1 MIEAM
6 IKTNLNR
13 RDVLALGLGAGA
25 LLPLG
30 RNAWAAAGGSS
41 KKLVVVFLRGA
52 VDGLNVVVPYAEAAY
67 YNARPTIA
75 VPPPGRDNGVLDL
88 DGHFGL
94 HPALAA
100 LKPFWQERSLA
111 FVHAAGSPDETR
123 SHFDAQ
129 DYMES
134 GTPGRK
140 ATADGWMNRL
150 LAQLPRPHS
159 ATSALSF
166 GPTLPRIMSGPM
178 SVANIPLG
186 RGAGAQIPLDRPII
200 NAAFDQLYAGN
211 DPLSRAYKE
220 GIESHKKVMADLQA
234 EMVEA
239 DNGAP
244 SAQGFSQDTEHLA
257 KLVAQNPTIDL
268 AFFALGGWDTHV
280 NQGADDGQLAQKLQP
295 LAEGLAG
302 LVKGLGSSYRDTVI
316 LVVSEF
322 GRTVHENGNRGTDHG
337 HGNVMWVLGGPVSG
351 GKVYGAWPGL
361 AGEGLYEKRDLAV
374 TTDFRSVV
382 ASVLTGHMKLAP
394 AQIETVLPGAPPPS
408 SGVPNNVSSII
419 GT

>member
-1 MIEAM
+1 M
-6 IKTNLNR
+6 TNVNMKR
-13 RDVLALGLGAGA
+13 RDMLALGLGAGL

-30 RNAWAAAGGSS
+30 RSAWAATGGSH
-41 KKLVVVFLRGA
+41 KKLIVVFLRGA
-52 VDGLNVVVPYAEAAY
+52 VDGMNVVVPYAEAAY

-75 VPPPGRDNGVLDL
+75 VPPPGRAQGVIDL

-100 LKPFWQERSLA
+100 LKPMWQERSLA

-140 ATADGWMNRL
+140 STADGWMNRL
-150 LAQLPRPHS
+150 LAQLPGPRS

-166 GPTLPRIMSGPM
+166 GPTLPRIMAGPVN
-178 SVANIPLG
+178 VANIPLG
-186 RGAGAQIPLDRPII
+186 RSAGAQIPLDRPII
-200 NAAFDQLYAGN
+200 NAAFDQLYAG
-211 DPLSRAYKE
+211 DDSLSRAYKE
-220 GIESHKKVMADLQA
+220 GIESHKKVMSDLQT

-257 KLVAQNPTIDL
+257 KMVAQNPAIDL

-280 NQGADDGQLAQKLQP
+280 NQGAGEGQLAQKLQP
-295 LAEGLAG
+295 LGEGLAS
-302 LVKGLGSSYRDTVI
+302 LVKGLGPAYRDTVI

-322 GRTVHENGNRGTDHG
+322 GRTFHENGNRGTDHG
-337 HGNVMWVLGGPVSG
+337 HGNVMWVMGGPVAG
-351 GKVYGAWPGL
+351 GKVYGTWPGL
-361 AGEGLYEKRDLAV
+361 VGNELHEGRDLPV

-382 ASVLTGHMKLAP
+382 STVLAGHMGLSLG
-394 AQIETVLPGAPPPS
+394 QIDTVMPGAP
-408 SGVPNNVSSII
+408 GVSNNVSSII
-419 GT
+419 ST

>member
-1 MIEAM
+1 MVN
-6 IKTNLNR
+6 TNMNR
-13 RDVLALGLGAGA
+13 RDLLALGLGAGM

-30 RNAWAAAGGSS
+30 RSAWAAAGGSN

-52 VDGLNVVVPYAEAAY
+52 VDGLNVVVPYAEPAY
-67 YNARPTIA
+67 YSARPTIA
-75 VPPPGRDNGVLDL
+75 VPPPGRAQGAIDL
-88 DGHFGL
+88 DGHFGM
-94 HPALAA
+94 HPSLAA
-100 LKPFWQERSLA
+100 LKPLWQERSLA

-140 ATADGWMNRL
+140 STADGWMNRL
-150 LAQLPRPHS
+150 LAQLPGPRS

-166 GPTLPRIMSGPM
+166 GPTLPRIMSGPVN
-178 SVANIPLG
+178 VANIPLG

-200 NAAFDQLYAGN
+200 NAAFDQLYAG
-211 DPLSRAYKE
+211 DDSLSRAYKE
-220 GIESHKKVMADLQA
+220 GIESHKKVMTDLQA

-257 KLVAQNPTIDL
+257 KLVAQNSAIDL

-280 NQGADDGQLAQKLQP
+280 NQGAGEGQLAQKLQP

-322 GRTVHENGNRGTDHG
+322 GRTFHENGNRGTDHG
-337 HGNVMWVLGGPVSG
+337 HGNVMWVLGGPIAG
-351 GKVYGAWPGL
+351 GKVYGDWPGL
-361 AGEGLYEKRDLAV
+361 VGGELHEGRDLAV

-382 ASVLTGHMKLAP
+382 ATVLGGHMKLDTG
-394 AQIETVLPGAPPPS
+394 QIGTVMPGAPAVTS
-408 SGVPNNVSSII
+408 NVSSII
-419 GT
+419 NT